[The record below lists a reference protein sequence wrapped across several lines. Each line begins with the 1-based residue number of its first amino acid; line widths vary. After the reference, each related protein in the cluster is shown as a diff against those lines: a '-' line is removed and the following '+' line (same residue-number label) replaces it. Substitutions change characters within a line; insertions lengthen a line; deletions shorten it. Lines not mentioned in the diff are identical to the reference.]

1 MEERPEYLTCVRVP
15 CPVVQDIEREEI
27 EFITKT
33 LGCLP
38 VAHIDS
44 FTAEKLGSA
53 ELVEESSI
61 GGADMKVIKL
71 TGVPNPGKT
80 VTVLARASNRL
91 VSPCARLWLL
101 LPFSRA
107 ALAVSARGCAGGCA
121 RGRRA
126 CIPLPS
132 VRVCKD
138 DTIQPILRDNLSGLL
153 VGINFFN
160 CNREQT
166 RVMCCVH
173 SCVCMLYFV
182 RV

>member
-1 MEERPEYLTCVRVP
+1 MKELPKYLTCVRVP

-91 VSPCARLWLL
+91 VSPLC
-101 LPFSRA
+101 PPVVTI
-107 ALAVSARGCAGGCA
+107 AV
-121 RGRRA
+121 
-126 CIPLPS
+126 
-132 VRVCKD
+132 
-138 DTIQPILRDNLSGLL
+138 
-153 VGINFFN
+153 
-160 CNREQT
+160 
-166 RVMCCVH
+166 
-173 SCVCMLYFV
+173 
-182 RV
+182 